1 MKSAAIFEF
10 NCILY
15 LSILFSVSPLTC
27 SIKTQKTKT
36 FYLLYDLDYLGKV
49 SWSDPN
55 VASIWASPFL
65 VVSERPVPSLA
76 GPEPAVGSYIPPA
89 IIQQTWFN
97 TCKELSLENKGKIH
111 IELVFHQNVLLKHG
125 RSRNLKTLH
134 FPLVLLQIFFLLFFD
149 SWRLEMGKQHSKDII
164 PKSFLQ
170 SFVL

>member
-1 MKSAAIFEF
+1 M
-10 NCILY
+10 
-15 LSILFSVSPLTC
+15 VSPLTC

-97 TCKELSLENKGKIH
+97 TCKELPLENKGKIR
-111 IELVFHQNVLLKHG
+111 IELVFHQTSCSNTAEAETSKHYI
-125 RSRNLKTLH
+125 SRWFCCK
-134 FPLVLLQIFFLLFFD
+134 FFFFCSSTHEDSKWVSSIRKILFQ
-149 SWRLEMGKQHSKDII
+149 SHSF
-164 PKSFLQ
+164 SHLYSRVFER
-170 SFVL
+170 